1 MNQMPLGRLLLVAS
15 MTLGLLTGTAQ
26 ASTLPPLSRGL
37 LTTAD
42 LPKGYYAWTAEYQ
55 AYNASSN
62 PACSKTMDELEFSTP
77 RFRGVEYA
85 RAVFAKG
92 DLGPWILENLRR
104 YPNEATADHDFT
116 RILNVLSGCSSFSQ
130 TYTGRDPAVITV
142 TLTPIRMAKVGSRS
156 KAIWVT
162 AKSNGTWT
170 YGEILILAR
179 VRGTFMIL
187 SQLGFKRPS
196 PNTAQAIADRAA
208 AKMRKVAG

>member
-1 MNQMPLGRLLLVAS
+1 MPLGRLVLVAG
-15 MTLGLLTGTAQ
+15 MALGLLTGTAQ
-26 ASTLPPLSRGL
+26 AGALPPLSRGL
-37 LTTAD
+37 LTAAD
-42 LPKGYYAWTAEYQ
+42 LPKGYYARTAEYQ
-55 AYNASSN
+55 AYSASSN

-85 RAVFAKG
+85 RAGFAKS

-116 RILNVLSGCSSFSQ
+116 RILNVLSGCSTFSQ

-162 AKSNGTWT
+162 AKSNGRWA
-170 YGEILILAR
+170 YGEILMLAR

-196 PNTAQAIADRAA
+196 PNTAQAIADRAG